1 MEIFLYMQEGLVCTR
16 NETFTLT
23 TERKLGEMLQA
34 QKAACGMRDGSYVS
48 VNFRLLQLFS
58 ICIVQP
64 CPHFNQP
71 LSHFIGYRKPAKQSQ
86 KSICHGQD

>member
-48 VNFRLLQLFS
+48 LPVVT
-58 ICIVQP
+58 II
-64 CPHFNQP
+64 
-71 LSHFIGYRKPAKQSQ
+71 
-86 KSICHGQD
+86 